1 MVLSAG
7 GTKGDVVSGVEDNS
21 GLGEDSVVLD
31 FSLADGGAIVGEDD
45 ELGFSG
51 AQGAQ
56 GRLISE
62 HVFATLDDE
71 GELAVDVLRTN
82 LFHHSLFINILNYKN
97 ICHYHWGK

>member
-7 GTKGDVVSGVEDNS
+7 STEGDVVAGVEDDS
-21 GLGEDSVVLD
+21 GLGKDSVVLNLC
-31 FSLADGGAIVGEDD
+31 LADGGAIVGEDD
-45 ELGFSG
+45 KLGFSG

-56 GRLISE
+56 GGLISK

-71 GELAVDVLRTN
+71 GKLAVDVLSTN

-97 ICHYHWGK
+97 NSPLQ